1 MRLMILGMLALKSA
15 VEDDGAGGG
24 CVLQHGDDLVK
35 VSLLWRFLLVHG
47 DADGLQLG
55 NLVLDG
61 TVDLVECCNTSKLL
75 RQLLIASSLLGM
87 LAKLVLEVLEIFST
101 LFDFFSEIIFHSSAL
116 LGVVNLQV
124 EVGLCWVPGCVGL
137 AIDINNWFLS
147 EVDPE
152 DVLLV
157 SVLLE
162 DRLQAL
168 LETLNRGLASAE

>member
-1 MRLMILGMLALKSA
+1 MPAWQLKITGQEA
-15 VEDDGAGGG
+15 V
-24 CVLQHGDDLVK
+24 
-35 VSLLWRFLLVHG
+35 VSFSMATIW
-47 DADGLQLG
+47 
-55 NLVLDG
+55 
-61 TVDLVECCNTSKLL
+61 SKL
-75 RQLLIASSLLGM
+75 ASSGAFSWFIGM

-116 LGVVNLQV
+116 LGVVYLQV
-124 EVGLCWVPGCVGL
+124 EVDLCWVPGCVGL

-168 LETLNRGLASAE
+168 LETLNRGLAGAE